1 MTLYQELQLNQAG
14 AKALIKKA
22 GNRREK
28 QRHIGVYILKVFLT
42 MAFCVAFISAFTA
55 LFGPENSIAGV
66 VVLLAVMVF
75 RQADLGIDSKQSF
88 FVLLGIFG
96 ILSVGPHIAA
106 VSSPITAFAVDFIC
120 IFALTFFGCHNILMS
135 NHATFVLGYLLLSG
149 NDVSGGA
156 YGTRILGLMAGGLL
170 TALIFYRNH
179 YKITY
184 KRRLSDIFR
193 EFYLTSSRTKWQLCI
208 TLGVA
213 LVMLVSR
220 ELGLPR
226 PMWAGFAAMSV
237 MQPFAEDLKQRVKHR
252 LPGTIAGGLLFLL
265 LCRVLPEGSYGMLGI
280 AGGIC
285 VGFCATYGWQTVFN
299 SFGALAVAAG
309 LYGAGGAV
317 MHRYLANIIG
327 IVLAVVFYSVF
338 EYLSGRMNAAET
350 VSE

>member
-1 MTLYQELQLNQAG
+1 MLAVQ
-14 AKALIKKA
+14 
-22 GNRREK
+22 
-28 QRHIGVYILKVFLT
+28 GV
-42 MAFCVAFISAFTA
+42 
-55 LFGPENSIAGV
+55 
-66 VVLLAVMVF
+66 AVMVF

-156 YGTRILGLMAGGLL
+156 YGTRILGLMDGGLL

-184 KRRLSDIFR
+184 KRRLSDLFR

-237 MQPFAEDLKQRVKHR
+237 MQPFAEDFTRRVKHR

-327 IVLAVVFYSVF
+327 IALAVVFYSVF

>member
-1 MTLYQELQLNQAG
+1 
-14 AKALIKKA
+14 
-22 GNRREK
+22 
-28 QRHIGVYILKVFLT
+28 
-42 MAFCVAFISAFTA
+42 
-55 LFGPENSIAGV
+55 
-66 VVLLAVMVF
+66 
-75 RQADLGIDSKQSF
+75 
-88 FVLLGIFG
+88 
-96 ILSVGPHIAA
+96 
-106 VSSPITAFAVDFIC
+106 
-120 IFALTFFGCHNILMS
+120 MS

-184 KRRLSDIFR
+184 KRRLSDLFR

>member
-1 MTLYQELQLNQAG
+1 
-14 AKALIKKA
+14 
-22 GNRREK
+22 
-28 QRHIGVYILKVFLT
+28 
-42 MAFCVAFISAFTA
+42 
-55 LFGPENSIAGV
+55 
-66 VVLLAVMVF
+66 
-75 RQADLGIDSKQSF
+75 
-88 FVLLGIFG
+88 
-96 ILSVGPHIAA
+96 
-106 VSSPITAFAVDFIC
+106 
-120 IFALTFFGCHNILMS
+120 
-135 NHATFVLGYLLLSG
+135 
-149 NDVSGGA
+149 
-156 YGTRILGLMAGGLL
+156 MAGGLL

-184 KRRLSDIFR
+184 KRRLSDLFR

>member
-14 AKALIKKA
+14 SKALIKNA

-184 KRRLSDIFR
+184 KRRLSDLFR

-226 PMWAGFAAMSV
+226 PMWAGFAAMLAGSV
-237 MQPFAEDLKQRVKHR
+237 PAIIAFCAFNLLCAPCFAAI
-252 LPGTIAGGLLFLL
+252 GTIRRQMESAKWTWFAIGYMTVFAWCVGLMFYQFGGLITGELSFNFWTVVAIVVLGALLFQLFRPMPNFDKKKKPAAREL
-265 LCRVLPEGSYGMLGI
+265 EAEGS
-280 AGGIC
+280 
-285 VGFCATYGWQTVFN
+285 
-299 SFGALAVAAG
+299 AA
-309 LYGAGGAV
+309 
-317 MHRYLANIIG
+317 
-327 IVLAVVFYSVF
+327 
-338 EYLSGRMNAAET
+338 
-350 VSE
+350 